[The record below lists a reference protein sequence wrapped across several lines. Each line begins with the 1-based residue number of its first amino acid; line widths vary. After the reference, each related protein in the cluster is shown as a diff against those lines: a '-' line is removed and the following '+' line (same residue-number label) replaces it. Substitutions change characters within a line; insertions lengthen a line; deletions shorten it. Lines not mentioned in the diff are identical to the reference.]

1 MRAGNV
7 ATAESV
13 ANRAAWT
20 LAHMPDQKGRLA
32 IVTGANSGLGFLTAS
47 NLARSGARILMTA
60 RDEGRGQRALARIR
74 AELPHAVV
82 ELRRLDLADLDDVA
96 AFADTLVAEGHL
108 PDILINNAGV
118 MMPPRG
124 LTRQGQEMQFGVNHL
139 AHFAL
144 TLRLLP
150 LLSQRIGARVVTV
163 SSELH
168 RRGRIHFE
176 DITGEKSYGRLAFY
190 AQSKF
195 ANVLFALE
203 LDRRLKA
210 AQLPVI
216 SVLAHPGYSDT
227 NLQTSATSG
236 VLRLFMRIGNRFIAQ
251 NAEQGVLNQLY
262 AATADGLRGGE
273 FVGPDGFREMRGSP
287 SLVHPLPAATDKD
300 LAARLW
306 KLSEDLTQ
314 LKFPEN
320 AEPAL

>member
-1 MRAGNV
+1 
-7 ATAESV
+7 
-13 ANRAAWT
+13 
-20 LAHMPDQKGRLA
+20 MPDQTGRLA
-32 IVTGANSGLGFLTAS
+32 VVTGANSGLGFLTARE
-47 NLARSGARILMTA
+47 LARKGARVVMTA
-60 RDEGRGQRALARIR
+60 RDEGRGQRALARIQ
-74 AELPHAVV
+74 AELPDAAV
-82 ELRRLDLADLDDVA
+82 ELRRLDLADLDAVA
-96 AFADTLVAEGHL
+96 AFAGALNSEGRAVDL
-108 PDILINNAGV
+108 LINNAGV

-124 LTRQGQEMQFGVNHL
+124 LTRQGHETQFGVNHL

-150 LLSQRIGARVVTV
+150 LLSRAIGARVVTV

-168 RRGRIHFE
+168 RRGRIHF
-176 DITGEKSYGRLAFY
+176 DDFTGEKSYSRLAFY

-210 AQLPVI
+210 ANLPVI

-236 VLRLFMRIGNRFIAQ
+236 VLRLFMRIGNRFLAQ

-262 AATADGLRGGE
+262 AATAKGLRGGE
-273 FVGPDGFREMRGSP
+273 FIGPDGFREMRGSP
-287 SLVHPLPAATDKD
+287 SLVHPLPAATDGD

-306 KLSEDLTQ
+306 ALSEGMTKTQ
-314 LKFPEN
+314 FPAIPER
-320 AEPAL
+320 AA